1 MNFFM
6 AICSDVWRNAL
17 LLCSD
22 ANSIIIEVIPMPPM
36 ALCSVVEVRTNKEPL
51 RGHRSSL

>member
-1 MNFFM
+1 MV

-17 LLCSD
+17 LPCSD

-51 RGHRSSL
+51 RGYRSSL